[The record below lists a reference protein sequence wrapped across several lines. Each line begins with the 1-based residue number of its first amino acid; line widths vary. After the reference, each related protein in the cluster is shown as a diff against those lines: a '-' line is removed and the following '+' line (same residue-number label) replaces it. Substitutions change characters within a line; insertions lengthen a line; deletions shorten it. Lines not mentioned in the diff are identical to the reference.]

1 MTKTNKKYRQHLH
14 GTDEEI
20 MNDYLST
27 HPFYAGMTDRR
38 KDYWRKQWLKSW
50 KEEEKYYETTEEF
63 LLNLPNEELNIYTD
77 NDGIIGN
84 AGELG
89 IKSNDKEK
97 TILAAANGVWCV
109 QVKKFMNDKMTD
121 ISIGVIAA
129 SNSYGGCYRYS
140 PELIEED
147 ITTRFGKEIYL
158 KWKEQVLNDL
168 PSLKE
173 LICLVRKHIN
183 QGKLI
188 SSLTTCSRSAK
199 LCERVGIPVR
209 NEVAFLLPLQNKPN
223 GFQVKK
229 KKKKGFA
236 VL

>member
-27 HPFYAGMTDRR
+27 HPFYAGITNIR
-38 KDYWRKQWLKSW
+38 KEYLRKQWLKNW
-50 KEEEKYYETTEEF
+50 KDEEKYYETTEEF

-121 ISIGVIAA
+121 ISIGVLAA

-209 NEVAFLLPLQNKPN
+209 NEVAFLLPLQNK
-223 GFQVKK
+223 VKK